1 MNQLTD
7 EELLKP
13 CDREKEI
20 YKRYGID
27 LEELQRR
34 PVVVGNR
41 KREIFLYVSAG
52 VAGMFT
58 GWGLAQ
64 I

>member
-27 LEELQRR
+27 LEA
-34 PVVVGNR
+34 VGGLLR
-41 KREIFLYVSAG
+41 FRESLYR
-52 VAGMFT
+52 F
-58 GWGLAQ
+58 
-64 I
+64 

>member
-1 MNQLTD
+1 MSLTD

-34 PVVVGNR
+34 PIVVGNR
-41 KREIFLYVSAG
+41 KREIF
-52 VAGMFT
+52 FT